1 MINNMEN
8 KKFFLY
14 ARKSTDVEDKQVL
27 SIEAQLQELR
37 DYAKRENIEISA
49 EYIEKQ
55 SAKIPGRPIFNKML
69 DEIEKLGGNIL
80 AWHPDR
86 LARNSIDGGKIIYL
100 LDTGK
105 LASLKFPTFWCDST
119 SQGKFMLNMA
129 FGQSKYYVDS
139 LSENTK
145 RGLRQ
150 KVRNGDYPTLAPV
163 GYIND
168 SRTKT
173 VVVDRK
179 KAKVIKQA
187 FEFYVKGGNRLE
199 DVSNFLAK
207 HNLFSK
213 TGKKIHKSRA
223 TSILSNPFYTGLF
236 RYGGEL
242 HEGKYEP
249 IISKKLFDQAQEM
262 LKFRGKPDR
271 KPLNDPQP
279 FCGLISCASCGMM
292 ITGEYKVK
300 KQKNGNVHEYVYYHC
315 TKKNKIVKC
324 EEPCIRQEEL
334 NRQLS
339 SLIQKVSL
347 PKDWAVELNRLAL
360 QDHGKSAQSLTA
372 CVKEKQ
378 EKISS
383 ISIRLER
390 LLNGYLDQ
398 DIEKEIYRA
407 EKGKLLLQ
415 KKSIEEEIYNLS
427 HKQNDWLE
435 PFQNWLEVAQNIDK
449 IASDSDLFAK
459 KVCAKEIFGSNL
471 LLGEKTLR
479 ACAPEILNS
488 LAIPPKNPWSA
499 LCAVRLYPP
508 KKSLSSL
515 LVPRGGLEPPSPCE
529 RYHLK
534 VVSLPVSPPG
544 HASILAYSYKL
555 KTRFDRVFNKF
566 ASCSSMLLSF

>member
-1 MINNMEN
+1 MEN

-27 SIEAQLQELR
+27 SIDAQLTELR
-37 DYAKRENIEISA
+37 EYAVRENIEISA

-55 SAKIPGRPIFNKML
+55 SAKVPGRPIFNKMML
-69 DEIEKLGGNIL
+69 AIETFGGNIL
-80 AWHPDR
+80 AWNPDR
-86 LARNSIDGGKIIYL
+86 LARNSVDGGQIIYL

-179 KAKVIKQA
+179 KAKVIRQA

-262 LKFRGKPDR
+262 LKLRGKPDR
-271 KPLNDPQP
+271 KSLNDPQP

-292 ITGEYKVK
+292 ITAENKMK
-300 KQKNGNVHEYVYYHC
+300 RQKNGNVHYYVYYRC
-315 TKKNKIVKC
+315 TKKSKTIKC
-324 EEPCIRQEEL
+324 PEMSLRSEKLDE
-334 NRQLS
+334 QLS
-339 SLIQKVSL
+339 FLIKKVSL
-347 PKDWAVELNRLAL
+347 PKDWAEELNRLAL

-378 EKISS
+378 EKISFLS
-383 ISIRLER
+383 QKLER

-398 DIEKEIYRA
+398 IIDREDYRLQKA
-407 EKGKLLLQ
+407 KLLSE
-415 KKSIEEEIYNLS
+415 KKSLEEEIYNLS

-459 KVCAKEIFGSNL
+459 KVCAKEIFGSHL

-479 ACAPEILNS
+479 PAEGGNPNS
-488 LAIPPKNPWSA
+488 LANSLAKTGETAWACLRHAHSLVGSQP
-499 LCAVRLYPP
+499 
-508 KKSLSSL
+508 LSSI
-515 LVPRGGLEPPSPCE
+515 LVL
-529 RYHLK
+529 
-534 VVSLPVSPPG
+534 
-544 HASILAYSYKL
+544 
-555 KTRFDRVFNKF
+555 
-566 ASCSSMLLSF
+566 

>member
-1 MINNMEN
+1 MSQ
-8 KKFFLY
+8 KFFLY

-27 SIEAQLQELR
+27 SIEAQLTELR
-37 DYAKRENIEISA
+37 EYAKREKLNIAQEF
-49 EYIEKQ
+49 IEKQ
-55 SAKIPGRPIFNKML
+55 SAKIPGRPVFNKMISC
-69 DEIEKLGGNIL
+69 IEKGDADSIL

-86 LARNSIDGGKIIYL
+86 LARNSVDGGRVIYL
-100 LDTGK
+100 LDTEK

-173 VVVDRK
+173 VVVDKK

-187 FEFYVKGGNRLE
+187 FEIYVKGNQRLE
-199 DVSNFLAK
+199 DIANFLAK
-207 HNLFSK
+207 HNIISK
-213 TGKKIHKSRA
+213 RGNIVHKSRA

-236 RYGGEL
+236 RYGGEI
-242 HEGKYEP
+242 HEGKHQP
-249 IISKKLFDQAQEM
+249 IITKKLFDQAQEM
-262 LKFRGKPDR
+262 LKLRGKPDR
-271 KPLNDPQP
+271 KAKNEPQP

-300 KQKNGNVHEYVYYHC
+300 KQKNGNVHEYIYYHC
-315 TKKNKIVKC
+315 TKKNKMVKC
-324 EEPCIRQEEL
+324 PEPCIRQEEL
-334 NRQLS
+334 DNQLS

-347 PKDWAVELNRLAL
+347 PKNWAIELNRLAL
-360 QDHGKSAQSLTA
+360 QDHKNSSQSLTA

-378 EKISS
+378 EKIFN
-383 ISIRLER
+383 ISQKLER

-398 DIEKEIYRA
+398 DIEKEIYRS
-407 EKGKLLLQ
+407 EKSKLLLS
-415 KKSIEEEIYNLS
+415 KKSLEEEIYNLS

-449 IASDSDLFAK
+449 IASDTDLFAK

-471 LLGEKTLR
+471 LLSEKTIHTAEGGADFR
-479 ACAPEILNS
+479 TLNS
-488 LAIPPKNPWSA
+488 LAKTGETAWA
-499 LCAVRLYPP
+499 LLRNAH
-508 KKSLSSL
+508 SLSSSKSFSSLMVCL
-515 LVPRGGLEPPSPCE
+515 LNHIRT
-529 RYHLK
+529 YFQNK
-534 VVSLPVSPPG
+534 VS
-544 HASILAYSYKL
+544 
-555 KTRFDRVFNKF
+555 
-566 ASCSSMLLSF
+566 